1 MTNVLPSPSLM
12 PSILTMVKR
21 VKRECGLPEPTTL
34 VGTTDK
40 TALVAL
46 EGLNDATVDIYS
58 RKRWEWQESLYGVTL
73 VAGTTQYALPADFMR
88 MAQPPEAGGYPITG
102 LTEEEWNQVVP
113 IQTAVSGSPQYY
125 TVHGYIFEVWPAP
138 SADYIAQYPIL
149 PFIYYRQPPER
160 LDGTDDAAN
169 INLPPEFVP
178 CLIAY
183 GKFAVKAF
191 LEYPDATGEIQ
202 LYEKLLSI
210 RINASRSM
218 RKAPRLRQSGA
229 VRSKIWS

>member
-1 MTNVLPSPSLM
+1 MPTNKKRSP
-12 PSILTMVKR
+12 TFFNNKCR
-21 VKRECGLPEPTTL
+21 R
-34 VGTTDK
+34 
-40 TALVAL
+40 
-46 EGLNDATVDIYS
+46 
-58 RKRWEWQESLYGVTL
+58 
-73 VAGTTQYALPADFMR
+73 
-88 MAQPPEAGGYPITG
+88 
-102 LTEEEWNQVVP
+102 
-113 IQTAVSGSPQYY
+113 
-125 TVHGYIFEVWPAP
+125 
-138 SADYIAQYPIL
+138 
-149 PFIYYRQPPER
+149 
-160 LDGTDDAAN
+160 AAN

-210 RINASRSM
+210 RINAGRSM